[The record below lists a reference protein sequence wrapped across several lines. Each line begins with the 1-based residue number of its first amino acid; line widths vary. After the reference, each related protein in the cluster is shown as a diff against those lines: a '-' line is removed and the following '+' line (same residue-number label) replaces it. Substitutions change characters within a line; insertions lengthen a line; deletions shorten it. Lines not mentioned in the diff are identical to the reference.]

1 MNKTKLGI
9 LEDMLIKKEKIKS
22 EDSSLRVENTAE
34 GLQASISC
42 IESNKLEQETRE
54 GYNLVDETSISALTN
69 IEKIEN
75 EIATTVL
82 INNESINNLS
92 FIINKIKI
100 EKGDYYLSCDI
111 RLKSGSC
118 QKINSLQMTGNI
130 NQDSLLS
137 TEVISFPNISNEFQ
151 RYIRKYTFKDSVAE
165 NEEVLRFLIQALKCE
180 DAIFEIKNIQ
190 ISRENKDYEKFGAK
204 PSRNFESKV
213 EGVTGDLKLKVQN
226 KNLAYDI
233 IYSNPKVQY
242 YPFARLKYKLT
253 EGRYYII
260 SYDTENN
267 GFFSYINSG
276 SYYGLR
282 KITDLYSQ
290 EHDGSKKKWIVQAI
304 KSNLYEVNLI
314 NRLDAT
320 SEIGAG
326 CIYNLMIE
334 EIDATT
340 DKEALNYLPSKYVEH
355 KEQEFTISLG
365 DKTLYKGD
373 KIVYL
378 NKNNP
383 NATEGA
389 GWYEYNKMIKYI
401 FDGTETWK
409 LTNTQPTSE
418 EWTSFYPVTAIKDK
432 YNGGVRNE
440 DICFSNYYKDTN
452 NESASNIKIINDAIS
467 NIILTNPT
475 TSGQI
480 MIVSQNST
488 VEEMKD
494 ECKRLY
500 DEGNP
505 LYFVYTLQEPTY
517 KPVTDEKLIKQ
528 LDAILLYMTEYEE
541 LTNFDFDNDVIFE
554 ITVEKDNLKII
565 NSRLDELEKQ
575 NTNTQALSLEM
586 EA

>member
-34 GLQASISC
+34 GLQASITC
-42 IESNKLEQETRE
+42 IESNKIEQETRE
-54 GYNLVDETSISALTN
+54 GYNLVNEKTLAIKSPNYDN
-69 IEKIEN
+69 MEKIEDEVYTTKVASGFGNFRPRFDTVEFEAN
-75 EIATTVL
+75 ET
-82 INNESINNLS
+82 
-92 FIINKIKI
+92 
-100 EKGDYYLSCDI
+100 YYLSADI
-111 RLKSGSC
+111 KLLLGQPGGVMSTINIMNTDSSNIANKQTLTDIIPNFNEYQRLIVKLDVGDTSFVSDGLIIQQNRDSVDT
-118 QKINSLQMTGNI
+118 QLLIKNVQISKINAPYEKYGQSP
-130 NQDSLLS
+130 S
-137 TEVISFPNISNEFQ
+137 TEFQ
-151 RYIRKYTFKDSVAE
+151 S
-165 NEEVLRFLIQALKCE
+165 
-180 DAIFEIKNIQ
+180 
-190 ISRENKDYEKFGAK
+190 
-204 PSRNFESKV
+204 PV

-326 CIYNLMIE
+326 RIYNLMIE

-365 DKTLYKGD
+365 NKAFYKGD
-373 KIVYL
+373 KIVRQ
-378 NKNNP
+378 NGK
-383 NATEGA
+383 
-389 GWYEYNKMIKYI
+389 WYFVHNEYNKYIMDGITHKFEIKTSSVNNNQYYSNNI
-401 FDGTETWK
+401 NNIKVASDNSEILDIYSNMFLKNSANELYTGRTQQGISIQIDGKIAVGLGLDSGIDTVEKANTW
-409 LTNTQPTSE
+409 LQTNNLEVVYPLETSE
-418 EWTSFYPVTAIKDK
+418 LELI
-432 YNGGVRNE
+432 E
-440 DICFSNYYKDTN
+440 DEN
-452 NESASNIKIINDAIS
+452 
-467 NIILTNPT
+467 
-475 TSGQI
+475 
-480 MIVSQNST
+480 
-488 VEEMKD
+488 
-494 ECKRLY
+494 
-500 DEGNP
+500 
-505 LYFVYTLQEPTY
+505 
-517 KPVTDEKLIKQ
+517 LIKQ
-528 LDAILLYMTEYEE
+528 LDAILLYISEYKD

-575 NTNTQALSLEM
+575 SITTSALALES
-586 EA
+586 EV